1 MPVSSFASLCGVKIV
16 DQMRLWLEVLEDHV
30 GWTLNL
36 ESKKAEMIGRKTK
49 LAFNTT
55 QRN

>member
-36 ESKKAEMIGRKTK
+36 ESKKAEMIGIKTK